1 MSYRIGIIGG
11 GVSGLSVAYFLEQAS
26 PELELTIFETEDRIG
41 GKVQTFRG
49 PRGEVIE
56 WGADSVLLR
65 KDSPLETLLMELGL
79 ASEIITPL
87 KRTFSVQREGTLH
100 EVPLGMLQG
109 MPKNLL
115 ALWQCSLFSL
125 YGKIVATMRGAYDLL
140 FSPSLKGDPSIAA
153 TLRSRYGEEVSK
165 YFFETV
171 FGGIHSGN
179 ADTLSFRSLYPD
191 MANRKRA
198 KGGKYHQ
205 ARFISLRGGMGMLPE
220 RIQGALTRTTIEL
233 SAGIKRVI
241 LTESGAYQVVTG
253 SGAAAEF
260 DEVIIAT
267 PAWAAANIV
276 QELSPL
282 LAEGLSAIEH
292 SSSAVVS
299 MVLEGKH
306 LAVSPKG
313 SGYLLAPEEGGYVT
327 GCTYSSEKWDFRRG
341 SDPDTVL
348 VRVFFGR
355 NGGVAS
361 VSDEELLSAARKE
374 IEKKLGYKNIPRY
387 ESLARWDRGLPQY
400 ACGHAERLLQITNEA
415 STYKGLHFI
424 GTSYRGVG
432 IPDCVKESHVTAQK
446 IVHEVRER
454 TIQQGGS
461 NGVSSSSSLKETFEN
476 QHTTGEGQEERY
488 GTTICA

>member
-1 MSYRIGIIGG
+1 MSCRIGIIGG

-26 PELELTIFETEDRIG
+26 PELELTIFETSERIG

-56 WGADSVLLR
+56 GGADSVLLR
-65 KDSPLETLLMELGL
+65 KDSPLETLLIELGL

-87 KRTFSVQREGTLH
+87 KRTFSIQREGALH

-109 MPKNLL
+109 MPKNIF

-205 ARFISLRGGMGMLPE
+205 ARFISLRGGMGVLPE
-220 RIQGALTRTTIEL
+220 RIQGALTRT
-233 SAGIKRVI
+233 RVEANSPVERVVM
-241 LTESGAYQVVTG
+241 TESATYRVVTR
-253 SGAAAEF
+253 SGVAAEF

-267 PAWAAANIV
+267 PAWAAADIV
-276 QELSPL
+276 RELSPP
-282 LAEGLSAIEH
+282 LAEALSAIEH

-299 MVLEGKH
+299 MVLEGKY
-306 LAVSPKG
+306 LTNSPKG

-374 IEKKLGYKNIPRY
+374 IEKKLGYKQIPRY

-400 ACGHAERLLQITNEA
+400 ACGHAERLLRITDEA
-415 STYKGLHFI
+415 SPYKGLHFI

-432 IPDCVKESHVTAQK
+432 IPDCVKESYAIAQR
-446 IVHEVRER
+446 IVREVREDVA
-454 TIQQGGS
+454 QNGESQGTGS
-461 NGVSSSSSLKETFEN
+461 AFQREESFEN
-476 QHTTGEGQEERY
+476 QHTTGDGQEEKY